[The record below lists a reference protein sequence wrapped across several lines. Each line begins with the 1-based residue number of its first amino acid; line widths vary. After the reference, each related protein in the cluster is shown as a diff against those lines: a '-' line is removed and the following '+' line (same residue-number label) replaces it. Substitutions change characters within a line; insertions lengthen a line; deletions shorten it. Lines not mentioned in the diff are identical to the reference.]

1 MGDSTENV
9 GDGHGPSYEAAKREA
24 SVHALEYYL
33 RPQGKGSL
41 WNDRWSDL
49 ILLPD
54 SRKHFGGAC
63 TKGALTKDFDQSR
76 FDLLEPEGLKK
87 ERLIK
92 QTTAGASYPD
102 VIRKDPSGVRK
113 TRYCDFL
120 FHTPISTSLGSF
132 RGVPRHRRTCVGC
145 HALEDTT
152 DTEED

>member
-92 QTTAGASYPD
+92 QTTAGAS
-102 VIRKDPSGVRK
+102 V
-113 TRYCDFL
+113 
-120 FHTPISTSLGSF
+120 
-132 RGVPRHRRTCVGC
+132 VPRRYTEGSERSAKNKILRLSFSHSNLDFTWVLPRSQ
-145 HALEDTT
+145 
-152 DTEED
+152 DTEKLA